1 MKNEFIMIKN
11 YIKIAFRFLINQK
24 FYSILNIA
32 GLSVGLSCFL
42 LIALYVNDELSYD
55 RFHKDAE
62 NIYRMEFEGELGGN
76 VFVTALSSA
85 PTAKTLKEEF
95 PEVIDA
101 TRMRST
107 SSWLLRKS
115 NDVNSFIFEKV
126 SWADH
131 NIFSFFGIPLVYGDP
146 ENALKKPNQLAITKT
161 MAKTIFGNIN
171 PVGEFVQL
179 DNEKTYEISAVYED
193 LPSNSHFHYDMLL
206 SMETLEESKSSVW
219 LSINFSTYIRL
230 SNGIDYK
237 EVENKLPD
245 LTQRKIGDE
254 LKKALNLD
262 DIDLTSP
269 DSPARFTLIPLQDIH
284 LKSDKLGEHEANGD
298 IKYIYIFSA
307 VAIFILLLACINF
320 MNLATARS
328 TKRAKEVG
336 VRKVMGAYKRHLVNQ
351 FLTEAM
357 VISLI
362 STILAAFISLLLLPF
377 FNELTYK
384 QFHDTDIFS
393 PKIVGLLI
401 AITIVVGF
409 LAGSYPSF
417 YLSQFKPVE
426 TLKGKLNLG
435 MKSAGI
441 RSTLVVVQ
449 FTISISMIIGTA
461 IVFDQLSYIQ
471 NKKLGF
477 NKDHVIMVKDA
488 WLLDDKVNVFKQEVL
503 KDSRVINGTVATFL
517 PVRTTNNNNMFL
529 KGSNPQSDEK
539 YILGNY
545 NIDYDYIP
553 TLGIEIKEG
562 RNFSKEFGADSTGI
576 LLNESAV
583 SMMDLENP
591 IGSVISSYNGGME
604 NPSVNSY
611 KVIGVVKDFHFSSL
625 RDNIGPIL
633 FQLGNSNGFVSF
645 KIKGDDVS
653 GTIASIRETWNKVG
667 PGQPF
672 DFDFLDQ
679 RFSDLYKSEQQIGS
693 IFSVFAFLAIF
704 IACLG
709 LYGLAAFTTE
719 QKTKEIGI
727 RKVLGASVSSIIT
740 LLSKEFVKLVTISF
754 GIAVLVSTFFM
765 NKWLEDFVYRTNL
778 KPITFVLAGLISLSI
793 AWITM
798 AIQSYKAATGNPAKT
813 LKSE

>member
-1 MKNEFIMIKN
+1 MIKN
-11 YIKIAFRFLINQK
+11 YIKVAFRSLINQK

-55 RFHKDAE
+55 QFHKESE
-62 NIYRMEFEGELGGN
+62 NIYRMDFQGELGGN
-76 VFVTALSSA
+76 GFVTALSSA
-85 PTAKTLKEEF
+85 PAAKTLVDEF

-107 SSWLLRKS
+107 DSWLLRRI
-115 NDVNSFIFEKV
+115 NSTSSFKFEKV
-126 SWADH
+126 SWADQ

-146 ENALKKPNQLAITKT
+146 ENALKGPNQLAITET
-161 MAKTIFGNIN
+161 MAKNIFGDID
-171 PVGEFVQL
+171 PVGETVQL
-179 DNEKTYEISAVYED
+179 DNETNYVVSAVYKE
-193 LPSNSHFHYDMLL
+193 LPPNSHFHYDMLL
-206 SMETLEESKSSVW
+206 SMETLQESKSSVW

-230 SNGIDYK
+230 TDGTNYK
-237 EVENKLPD
+237 QVEAKLPE
-245 LTQRKIGDE
+245 LAQRKIGDE
-254 LKKALNLD
+254 LKNALNLD
-262 DIDLTSP
+262 DVDLTSP
-269 DSPARFTLIPLQDIH
+269 DSPARFTFTPLKDIH

-336 VRKVMGAYKRHLVNQ
+336 VRKVMGAYKSHLVNQ
-351 FLTEAM
+351 FLTEAI
-357 VISLI
+357 VISTI
-362 STILAAFISLLLLPF
+362 STILAAFISMLLLPL
-377 FNELTYK
+377 FNELTLK
-384 QFHDTDIFS
+384 EFNENDIFNL
-393 PKIVGLLI
+393 PIMGLLT
-401 AITIVVGF
+401 AITIVVGL

-441 RSTLVVVQ
+441 RSTLVVIQ

-461 IVFDQLSYIQ
+461 VVFDQLSYIQ

-477 NKDHVIMVKDA
+477 NKDHIIMVKDA
-488 WLLDDKVNVFKQEVL
+488 WLLDEKVNVFKQEVL
-503 KDSRVINGTVATFL
+503 KDSRVLSGTIASFL
-517 PVRTTNNNNMFL
+517 PVRTANNNNMFF
-529 KGSNPQSDEK
+529 KGTNPQSDDNF
-539 YILGNY
+539 ILGNY

-553 TLGIEIKEG
+553 TLGMEIKEG
-562 RNFSKEFGADSTGI
+562 RNFSKEFGTDSTGI
-576 LLNESAV
+576 ILNESAV
-583 SMMDLENP
+583 SIMNLESP
-591 IGSVISSYNGGME
+591 IGSIVSGYTGSME
-604 NPSVNSY
+604 NPTVVNY

-633 FQLGNSNGFVSF
+633 FELGNSNGFVSF
-645 KIKGDDVS
+645 KIKGDDVP
-653 GTIASIRETWNKVG
+653 GVIASIRESWETVG

-754 GIAVLVSTFFM
+754 VIAALISTFFM

-778 KPITFVLAGLISLSI
+778 KPITFILAGLISLSI

-798 AIQSYKAATGNPAKT
+798 GIQSYKAATGNPAKT